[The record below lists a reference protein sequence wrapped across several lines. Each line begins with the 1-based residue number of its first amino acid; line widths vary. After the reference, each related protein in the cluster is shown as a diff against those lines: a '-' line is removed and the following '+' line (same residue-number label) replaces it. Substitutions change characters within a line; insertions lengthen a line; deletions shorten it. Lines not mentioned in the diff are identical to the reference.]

1 MNTTTK
7 HFKFLKMAKCKNC
20 GDKFVPRFNTMER
33 YCWKPDCKTI
43 EALQRLEKF
52 KDQKAKEVKKFDREF
67 IREKKLKLKTHSD
80 WLQELQKV
88 VNTYIRKRDEK
99 KQCISCKN
107 FLSGKFD
114 AGHFYSV
121 GSYPNL
127 RFNEDNIHGQCVRC
141 NRDLH
146 GNLTEYRPRLIER
159 IGEERMQALDEIRH
173 EVFKPSIPEIIFQI
187 ADYKARVKKM

>member
-1 MNTTTK
+1 MS
-7 HFKFLKMAKCKNC
+7 KCKNC
-20 GDKFVPRFNTMER
+20 GDKFAPKFNTLER

-52 KDQKAKEVKKFDREF
+52 KNQKAKEIKKFDREF

-80 WLQELQKV
+80 WMQELQKL
-88 VNTYIRKRDEK
+88 VNAYVRKRDEG
-99 KQCISCKN
+99 KQCISCRT
-107 FLSGKFD
+107 FLRGKFD

-127 RFNEDNIHGQCVRC
+127 RFNLDNIHGQCVRC

-146 GNLTEYRPRLIER
+146 GNLSEYRLRLIER
-159 IGEERMQALDEIRH
+159 LGEERVQILDEIRH
-173 EVFKPSIPEIIFQI
+173 EIFKPTIPEIIFQI
-187 ADYKARVKKM
+187 ADYKARLKKM